1 VKFKGDKTME
11 ALTVDRLATREE
23 IDAYGDAAEK
33 IYEPLRPELEAKH
46 WGKYIT
52 IHPVTGD
59 YAIGRTLDASLHK
72 MRQKYPGM
80 AFFTIRIGYQA
91 AVHFGGSGASDGK
104 RPQGGRNDQ
113 RQMI

>member
-1 VKFKGDKTME
+1 ME

-59 YAIGRTLDASLHK
+59 YAIGRTLDSADKKLRK
-72 MRQKYPGM
+72 KYPEVS
-80 AFFTIRIGYQA
+80 FVVYRVGYR
-91 AVHFGGSGASDGK
+91 AVGHFGGTGASDGK
-104 RPQGGRNDQ
+104 RPKRRKHDQ
-113 RQMI
+113 RQN